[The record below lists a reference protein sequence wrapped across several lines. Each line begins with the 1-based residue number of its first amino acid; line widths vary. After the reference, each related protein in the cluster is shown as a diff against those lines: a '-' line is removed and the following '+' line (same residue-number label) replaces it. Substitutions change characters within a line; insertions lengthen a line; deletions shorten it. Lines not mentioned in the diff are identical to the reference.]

1 MKIRK
6 STSGANG
13 PIFRGCLGFCLCFVS
28 LWILIATKTSLA
40 NGGISVEVSVK
51 TTWIGREAPQVDV
64 SSMPEKLQTLH
75 EKAKDLPYR
84 FCSSTEKIRP
94 TSGEDREGF
103 YMRYRCQGP
112 LYDEF
117 ADELHAFVE
126 QEAPVS
132 AKCTFA
138 CWQRCENSHAF
149 VHIAHFLITTNRI
162 TTQCGVREAFQPM
175 EPFSSLEVPTCNKL
189 HSTLHTWRTRTVCS
203 TTCTKRN

>member
-1 MKIRK
+1 MCFAPPFAFVNPFSTRTPPPTSRMMKIRK
-6 STSGANG
+6 GTSRANG
-13 PIFRGCLGFCLCFVS
+13 PNFRGCLGFCLCFVS
-28 LWILIATKTSLA
+28 LWILIDTKTRLA
-40 NGGISVEVSVK
+40 SGGISVEVSVK

-64 SSMPEKLQTLH
+64 SSMTERQQTLH
-75 EKAKDLPYR
+75 EKAKDLPHR

-132 AKCTFA
+132 AIYMCMLAAK
-138 CWQRCENSHAF
+138 RE
-149 VHIAHFLITTNRI
+149 LTTRLYI
-162 TTQCGVREAFQPM
+162 
-175 EPFSSLEVPTCNKL
+175 
-189 HSTLHTWRTRTVCS
+189 LHTRFSRRTESPPNVG
-203 TTCTKRN
+203 